1 MCSELFM
8 IRRKNLWEDT
18 PMKFVERKS
27 VDICSESVPAVE
39 STSCRCPEY
48 TVPLPLFR
56 RSIPELVIEFVR
68 RASEPTISP
77 FNIASFGSRSFDLR
91 EYLWLPAADRRPP
104 TPLWRRATVSPLP
117 SSPLRLKLF
126 KYSIRNRAEINR
138 IWGRNLLAKALAQ
151 RAHRFDG
158 TLSCFS

>member
-1 MCSELFM
+1 MINNEVTLCDVWIFRRCAASFYDPGRKDLFER
-8 IRRKNLWEDT
+8 IRC
-18 PMKFVERKS
+18 FVGRKS
-27 VDICSESVPAVE
+27 VDISGESVPAVE

-91 EYLWLPAADRRPP
+91 EYL
-104 TPLWRRATVSPLP
+104 
-117 SSPLRLKLF
+117 
-126 KYSIRNRAEINR
+126 
-138 IWGRNLLAKALAQ
+138 
-151 RAHRFDG
+151 
-158 TLSCFS
+158 

>member
-1 MCSELFM
+1 MHVLDF
-8 IRRKNLWEDT
+8 RRRAACLYDPARESLRED
-18 PMKFVERKS
+18 MRWVKFVGRKS
-27 VDICSESVPAVE
+27 VDISSESVPAVE

-91 EYLWLPAADRRPP
+91 EYL
-104 TPLWRRATVSPLP
+104 
-117 SSPLRLKLF
+117 
-126 KYSIRNRAEINR
+126 
-138 IWGRNLLAKALAQ
+138 
-151 RAHRFDG
+151 
-158 TLSCFS
+158 